1 MKINTYILKRK
12 LKAEICRI
20 PYYICGLL
28 PVKKNKIVFSAF
40 EGGGYCCNPK
50 YIAEELIDREKKSN
64 NFAMYDMYWL
74 VNDISKEFPPQI
86 KKIKNNLWNRAYHL
100 STAGIWIDNARK
112 NYGTRKRKQQHYICL
127 LYTSDAADD

>member
-1 MKINTYILKRK
+1 MEINTYILKRK
-12 LKAEICRI
+12 LKAGICRI

-50 YIAEELIDREKKSN
+50 YIAEELINRGKKAN
-64 NFAMYDMYWL
+64 NYAMYDMYWL

-86 KKIKNNLWNRAYHL
+86 IKCKKNK
-100 STAGIWIDNARK
+100 K
-112 NYGTRKRKQQHYICL
+112 
-127 LYTSDAADD
+127 